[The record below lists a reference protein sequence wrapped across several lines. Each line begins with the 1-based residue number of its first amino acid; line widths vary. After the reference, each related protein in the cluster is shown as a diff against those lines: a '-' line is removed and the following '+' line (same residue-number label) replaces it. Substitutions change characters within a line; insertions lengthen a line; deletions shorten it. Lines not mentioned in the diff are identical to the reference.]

1 VGYNLISLEC
11 LLSLKFS
18 DSKFPTNNRN
28 STKFSSSIRTSRVG
42 LEVNIS
48 PISVLEIESIAILD
62 RLCFGG
68 LWSIDSYRREL
79 ENENSYFLGIGCDP
93 HLEIETKGMI
103 GFGCFWAILDEAHIT
118 LLGIHPRYQGRGLGQ
133 LLLCALLDRAR
144 EVEMARATLEV
155 RDSNHSAF
163 HIYEKYGFQTVG
175 RRKKYYQDTGEDG
188 VIMWR
193 GGLQHPHFPQELN
206 GWMMAIRNHL

>member
-1 VGYNLISLEC
+1 MGLD
-11 LLSLKFS
+11 LK
-18 DSKFPTNNRN
+18 
-28 STKFSSSIRTSRVG
+28 V
-42 LEVNIS
+42 S
-48 PISVLEIESIAILD
+48 PISVDEIESIVTLD

-79 ENENSYFLGIGCDP
+79 SNENSHFLAITVNPNLEPETNGI
-93 HLEIETKGMI
+93 I

-118 LLGIHPRYQGRGLGQ
+118 LLGIHPQYQGQGLGQ
-133 LLLCALLDRAR
+133 LLLCSLLDRAR
-144 EVEMARATLEV
+144 KIEMARATLEV
-155 RDSNHSAF
+155 RASNLGAL

-193 GGLQHPHFPQELN
+193 GGLQHPHFSQELQD
-206 GWMMAIRNHL
+206 WMTIIHDAL

>member
-1 VGYNLISLEC
+1 
-11 LLSLKFS
+11 
-18 DSKFPTNNRN
+18 
-28 STKFSSSIRTSRVG
+28 VG
-42 LEVNIS
+42 LDVNIS
-48 PISVLEIESIAILD
+48 PICVNAIDSILILD

-79 ENENSYFLGIGCDP
+79 ENENSHFLAITIDRSLEPETEGI
-93 HLEIETKGMI
+93 I

-118 LLGIHPRYQGRGLGQ
+118 LLGIHPRYQGHGLGQ

-155 RDSNHSAF
+155 RESNQGAI
-163 HIYEKYGFQTVG
+163 HIYEKYGFQSVG
-175 RRKKYYQDTGEDG
+175 RRKKYYQDTNEDG

-193 GGLQHPHFPQELN
+193 GGLQHPHFPQVLN
-206 GWMMAIRNHL
+206 DWMIQLRDGIDRQTS